1 MHARGAVYPDPLRV
15 EASGCSVP
23 VSLRYIATTATTQA
37 KLLRSARVFVSVV
50 VVIVVALGRLV
61 CAHARAR
68 VTEQ

>member
-1 MHARGAVYPDPLRV
+1 MHARGAVFPDPLGV

-23 VSLRYIATTATTQA
+23 ASLRYIAATATTQA
-37 KLLRSARVFVSVV
+37 KLLISARVFVSVI

-61 CAHARAR
+61 CAHLCAR